1 MLDAEDYLFQV
12 LRKRLLHLQSV
23 NENPGNPEII
33 KDYFT
38 RRLNRII
45 VDYLLRENYFKSAKI
60 YIDETGLKD
69 FVDLEVFEET
79 SKIMSKLKQR
89 DCQEA
94 LNWCNT
100 HKTKL
105 QKSSS
110 QLEFRLRLQ
119 EFIQYVK
126 NNQPSKAIEYSRK

>member
-60 YIDETGLKD
+60 YIDETGLK
-69 FVDLEVFEET
+69 VTYL
-79 SKIMSKLKQR
+79 L
-89 DCQEA
+89 
-94 LNWCNT
+94 
-100 HKTKL
+100 
-105 QKSSS
+105 S
-110 QLEFRLRLQ
+110 QILHILHFTD
-119 EFIQYVK
+119 V
-126 NNQPSKAIEYSRK
+126 